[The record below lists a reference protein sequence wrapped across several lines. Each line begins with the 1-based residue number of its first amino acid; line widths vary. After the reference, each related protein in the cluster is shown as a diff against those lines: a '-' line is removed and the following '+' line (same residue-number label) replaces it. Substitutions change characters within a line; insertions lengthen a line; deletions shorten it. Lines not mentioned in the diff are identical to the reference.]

1 MEILEHNIRILRDNY
16 APLAAI
22 PEDQLLRLIRTY
34 ELEAGDCISF
44 NAEHEECIF
53 VLSGEVE

>member
-1 MEILEHNIRILRDNY
+1 METLEHNIRILRDNY

-22 PEDQLLRLIRTY
+22 PEDQLLGLIRSY
-34 ELEAGDCISF
+34 ELETGDCMSF
-44 NAEHEECIF
+44 NSGHEECIF